1 MAEAATAR
9 RSTLG
14 GTVSVPPGG
23 TDAPMAVSPVPSI
36 MMPSPPPMFH
46 PVTADRARPTW
57 ASCAAIFDNIVAWL
71 TARAKLSIAAR
82 IGLQSADDRRYY
94 VRIPPARLDG
104 GR

>member
-1 MAEAATAR
+1 MALPIAEAAIAR

-46 PVTADRARPTW
+46 PVPADRARPTW

-71 TARAKLSIAAR
+71 PARGKVHIAAR
-82 IGLQSADDRRYY
+82 GRKGVWWGKSVAGILDDGKR
-94 VRIPPARLDG
+94 
-104 GR
+104 